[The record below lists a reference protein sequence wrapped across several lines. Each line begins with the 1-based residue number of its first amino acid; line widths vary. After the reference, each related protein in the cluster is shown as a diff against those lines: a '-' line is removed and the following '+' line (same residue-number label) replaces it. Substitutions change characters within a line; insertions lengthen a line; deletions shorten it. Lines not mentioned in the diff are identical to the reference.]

1 MPFPYE
7 LVVASADCQLLAAQ
21 VRLERAAGRAWIE
34 ATAHRRAAAL
44 VAHAREHS
52 PFYRDLYRDV
62 SPDAQLGDLPPVRKR
77 ALMARFDEWATDRRI
92 TRADL
97 ERFLA
102 DADNIGQPYQR
113 GWTVWTSSGTT
124 GEPGIFVQDASA
136 MSAYDALIMA
146 QADLREWG
154 PREIGRWARTGGGG
168 ALVVATGAP
177 YPAIAAWRRLARL
190 NPALAGSAYPITL
203 PQRELVAALNGN
215 PPAFLSTYPTMALL
229 LAIERNARRLAIE
242 PAAIWC
248 GGECLSPFAREA
260 IEQAFD
266 CRVHD
271 EYGAAECFSI
281 GSACALGAM
290 HCHADWVILEPVD
303 RDGRAVAPGEASH
316 SVLLTNL
323 ANWLQPIIR
332 YDLGDSIRVLAEP
345 CACGGPLPVIEV
357 QGRSDDVIALAAP
370 GGATVAI
377 VPLALEAVVEGV
389 LGAVPF
395 QIVAAGPCQLRLR
408 LRQGGEGAPSTR
420 AREACRRALRDYLA
434 EQGLPDVRVIE
445 DPQEP
450 AIDAR
455 TGKLR
460 RIVAAGG

>member
-7 LVVASADCQLLAAQ
+7 LVAAAADCQLLAAQ
-21 VRLERAAGRAWIE
+21 MRLERAAGRAWIE
-34 ATAHRRAAAL
+34 ATARRRAEAL
-44 VAHAREHS
+44 VAHARERS
-52 PFYRDLYRDV
+52 PFYRDLYRELA
-62 SPDAQLGDLPPVRKR
+62 PDAVLEDLPPVRKH
-77 ALMARFDEWATDRRI
+77 ALMARFDDWATDRRV
-92 TRADL
+92 TRAEV
-97 ERFLA
+97 ERFVA
-102 DADNIGQPYQR
+102 DADNIGRPFVR
-113 GWTVWTSSGTT
+113 DWTVWTSSGTT

-136 MSAYDALIMA
+136 MSTYDALIAA

-154 PREIGRWARTGGGG
+154 PREIGRWARAGGGG

-190 NPALAGSAYPITL
+190 NPALAGDAYPITL
-203 PQRELVAALNGN
+203 PQRELVAALNRN

-229 LAIERNARRLAIE
+229 LALERNARRLAIE

-271 EYGAAECFSI
+271 EYGAAECFAI
-281 GSACALGAM
+281 GSACSLGAM

-303 RDGRAVAPGEASH
+303 RDGQAVPPGEASH
-316 SVLLTNL
+316 TVLLTNL
-323 ANWLQPIIR
+323 ANRLQPIIR
-332 YDLGDSIRVLAEP
+332 YDLGDSIRVVAEP
-345 CACGGPLPVIEV
+345 CACGSPLPVVAV

-395 QIVAAGPCQLRLR
+395 QIVAAGPRELRLR
-408 LRQGGEGAPSTR
+408 LRQRREGTPSTR
-420 AREACRRALRDYLA
+420 ARGACRQALRDYLA
-434 EQGLPDVRVIE
+434 GQGLPDVRVID

>member
-7 LVVASADCQLLAAQ
+7 LIAASADCQLLAAQ
-21 VRLERAAGRAWIE
+21 IRLERAAGRAWIDS
-34 ATAHRRAAAL
+34 TARRRAESL

-52 PFYRDLYRDV
+52 PFYREHYRELA
-62 SPDAQLGDLPPVRKR
+62 PDAPLEDLPPVRKR
-77 ALMARFDEWATDRRI
+77 ALMARFDDWATDRRV
-92 TRADL
+92 TRRDL

-102 DADNIGQPYQR
+102 DADNIGQPYLR

-136 MSAYDALIMA
+136 MSAYDALVMA

-154 PREIGRWARTGGGG
+154 PREIGRWARAGGGG

-190 NPALAGSAYPITL
+190 NPALAGGAYPITL

-290 HCHADWVILEPVD
+290 HCHADWAILEPVD
-303 RDGRAVAPGEASH
+303 RDARPVPPGVASH
-316 SVLLTNL
+316 TVLLTNL
-323 ANWLQPIIR
+323 ANRLQPIIR
-332 YDLGDSIRVLAEP
+332 YDLGDSIRVLPEP
-345 CACGGPLPVIEV
+345 CACGSPLPVVEV
-357 QGRSDDVIALAAP
+357 QGRSDDVIALDAP
-370 GGATVAI
+370 GGGTVAI
-377 VPLALEAVVEGV
+377 VPLALEAVVEGE

-395 QIVAAGPCQLRLR
+395 QVVAAGPRELRLC
-408 LRQGGEGAPSTR
+408 LRRGGESAPSTR
-420 AREACRRALRDYLA
+420 AREACRRALRGYLA
-434 EQGLPDVRVIE
+434 GQGLPDVRVID
-445 DPQEP
+445 DPREP